1 MRKKKKVDVQFLYN
15 YERRVFNIYPLLTSM
30 GAVVHKWVAQL
41 GARERVALAM
51 ARVHSVPPH
60 MMKPTESGQRLL

>member
-1 MRKKKKVDVQFLYN
+1 
-15 YERRVFNIYPLLTSM
+15 M

-51 ARVHSVPPH
+51 GRVHGVPPH
-60 MMKPTESGQRLL
+60 MMKPTESGQRLP

>member
-1 MRKKKKVDVQFLYN
+1 MDVQFLYN